1 MQTKTPTSSP
11 HRTES
16 IKTFSKTSKF
26 SIESLVSKE
35 DPKGSQ
41 DIYPLADSPSSMNS
55 SPIPSKSSSPEITY
69 PHSDLSPRSRSPFAQ
84 SWHGQNSLSATKL
97 NPVSEPVVLG
107 SGAFQSLKRHRSER
121 FTSSTIVPST
131 HSLAASRLG
140 LSATPSGLGLP
151 PHTLSTQSPHT
162 FLTGLHHLQTAG
174 HGAPFLA
181 LQSSQVH
188 HTGAAAGMLGTLTA
202 PGSGQFGREPFGSL
216 YPWLLARNRM
226 MATAHRF
233 PATSTDIVF
242 IRIMEKAL
250 LTTIDVL
257 GGCKMD
263 DTSRC
268 FFGACSELAHNG
280 FLFHSPFRKPKRI
293 RTAFSPS
300 QLLRLE
306 QAFEKNHYVV
316 GAERK
321 QLAAGLNLTETQVK
335 VWFQNRRTKYKRIKA
350 EEDGE
355 EEPKKKGSH
364 HVTRWQIETQQA
376 S

>member
-233 PATSTDIVF
+233 P
-242 IRIMEKAL
+242 
-250 LTTIDVL
+250 
-257 GGCKMD
+257 G
-263 DTSRC
+263 
-268 FFGACSELAHNG
+268 SELAHNG